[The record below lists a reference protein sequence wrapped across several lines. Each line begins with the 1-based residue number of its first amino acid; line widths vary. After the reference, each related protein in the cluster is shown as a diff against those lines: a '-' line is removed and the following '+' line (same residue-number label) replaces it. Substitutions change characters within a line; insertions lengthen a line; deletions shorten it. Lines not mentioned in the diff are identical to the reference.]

1 MVAVSRKDGLGLLI
15 KHGHDIAVSMRPIDE
30 DVLAK
35 KTFHGESEFLIES
48 SGMLIVGSH
57 IQLDSGKP
65 PVFCGVDRR
74 VQQGHPD
81 SLTAVGTQHANA
93 EHAAVSLGGARFDQ
107 YVAPA
112 DHRIAAHR
120 NELWFVIS
128 DGALDELL
136 ELFKRGRLEKR
147 KHQRFSKYD
156 VSGFPETRNMR
167 FGDRKDAMAHCET
180 HQLFV
185 GA

>member
-57 IQLDSGKP
+57 IQLDSGEP
-65 PVFCGVDRR
+65 PGSCR
-74 VQQGHPD
+74 VYRCFQQGQPD
-81 SLTAVGTQHANA
+81 ALTAVGAQHANA
-93 EHAAVSLGGARFDQ
+93 EHAAVSLGGTRFDQ

-120 NELWFVIS
+120 NELRFIIS
-128 DGALDELL
+128 DGALYELL

-147 KHQRFSKYD
+147 KHPRFPKYG
-156 VSGFPETRNMR
+156 VGGFPETRNK
-167 FGDRKDAMAHCET
+167 FLGDRKDAIAHCE
-180 HQLFV
+180 
-185 GA
+185 A